1 MSQPAL
7 ETFRAEVRDWLE
19 SELPAIH
26 ATPMPEDEIVW
37 GGRNVQF
44 KHADQK
50 SWLDA
55 MAAKGWTAP
64 TWPKNSA
71 VVDYPP
77 KNTGSSKVNS
87 GRIQCSP
94 GARVVL
100 D

>member
-19 SELPAIH
+19 ANCPQSMR
-26 ATPMPEDEIVW
+26 TPMPEDEIVW

-44 KHADQK
+44 KHDDQK
-50 SWLDA
+50 AWLDA

-71 VVDYPP
+71 VVDCPP
-77 KNTGSSKVNS
+77 KNIGSFKVNWVES
-87 GRIQCSP
+87 ML
-94 GARVVL
+94 ARRSVVL